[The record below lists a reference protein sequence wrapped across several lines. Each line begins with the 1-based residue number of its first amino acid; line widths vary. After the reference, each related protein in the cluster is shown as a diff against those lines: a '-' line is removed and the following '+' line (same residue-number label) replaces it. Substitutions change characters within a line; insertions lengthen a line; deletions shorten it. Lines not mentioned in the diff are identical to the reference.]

1 MLDPA
6 ETSLKY
12 SPAKGKHFYVLHAKY
27 PIEKTVVY
35 NPTIC

>member
-1 MLDPA
+1 MLDLA
-6 ETSLKY
+6 KTSLKIVLQ
-12 SPAKGKHFYVLHAKY
+12 KGKHFYGLHAKY